1 MMPVGDPQRAA
12 DSAAS
17 GAQPEPPAE
26 LGAHTHINPG
36 WGSGFGSSAT
46 RGQPLPASGPDPAP
60 PPSGNGGSTDAPSA
74 KTGRRKARSARQ
86 PNRPLIRELPILIV
100 VALIIAIVIKTFVVQ
115 AFVIPT
121 GSMQDTL
128 EINDKILVN
137 KVVYHFRPIHAGD
150 IVVFDGSGSWNAP
163 ASSGS
168 APNPLA
174 RAYDDTLRK
183 LFDSIGGLFGTP
195 IGQTDYVKRVIGVPG
210 DHVVCCNAQG
220 LITVNGVA
228 LHEQSYLY
236 PGDQP
241 SSHPYGIPGQF
252 NVTVPAGYLWVLGDH
267 RGVSDDSRGHEAD
280 PGNGMIPED
289 MVIGRAFVIVW
300 PPSQWRILPI
310 PATFQ
315 QSGITKTGG
324 SASAAA
330 RSAALPA
337 TVRVQPAAPFL
348 PAAAGFAVALP
359 LTWLRRRMLVRR
371 PRRGQALTGPPIPGT
386 GRASTLLGRFRPGRR

>member
-1 MMPVGDPQRAA
+1 MMPVGDPQSAA

-17 GAQPEPPAE
+17 G
-26 LGAHTHINPG
+26 
-36 WGSGFGSSAT
+36 
-46 RGQPLPASGPDPAP
+46 PDPAP
-60 PPSGNGGSTDAPSA
+60 SPSANGASPHAASA
-74 KTGRRKARSARQ
+74 KTGRRKARSDKQ

-100 VALIIAIVIKTFVVQ
+100 VALVIAIVIKTFVVQ

-137 KVVYHFRPIHAGD
+137 KLVYHFRPIHAGD

-163 ASSGS
+163 ASSAGP
-168 APNPLA
+168 APNALA
-174 RAYDDTLRK
+174 RVYDDTLRK
-183 LFDSIGGLFGTP
+183 LFDSVGGLFGTP

-220 LITVNGVA
+220 LITVNGVP

-267 RGVSDDSRGHEAD
+267 RAVSDDSRGHEAD

-289 MVIGRAFVIVW
+289 MVIGRTFVIVW

-310 PATFQ
+310 PSTFKQ
-315 QSGITKTGG
+315 PGITKASG
-324 SASAAA
+324 SATGAAH
-330 RSAALPA
+330 SAALPA

-348 PAAAGFAVALP
+348 PVAAGFAVALP
-359 LTWLRRRMLVRR
+359 LTWFRRRALAWRSARR
-371 PRRGQALTGPPIPGT
+371 SGPGGSGPGGSGRRQARNGPPPAGAALTGHPLASRVRG
-386 GRASTLLGRFRPGRR
+386 STLLARRRRGRR